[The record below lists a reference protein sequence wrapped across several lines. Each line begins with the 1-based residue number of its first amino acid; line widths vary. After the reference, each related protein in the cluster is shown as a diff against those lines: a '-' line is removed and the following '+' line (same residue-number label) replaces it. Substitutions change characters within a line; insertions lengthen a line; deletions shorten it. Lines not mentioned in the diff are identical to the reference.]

1 MFRKKRL
8 SFVLIL
14 LTCLFFFATAI
25 SSEPAQGKDDVVV
38 SLGKDLN
45 QDQKKE
51 ILEIFG
57 VKDDVKIIYVT
68 NQEEREYLSG
78 YIKDEIIGTKAIS
91 SSYVKILEENQGIDI
106 ETYNINWVTKEMYT
120 NALVTAGVKDARVKV
135 AAPVNVSGTAALTGI
150 IKAFEDATG
159 SKLEENKKKVANEEI
174 AKTGKLGEDIGKEKA
189 SRLIREVKDKIIS
202 GKVKDESDIRE
213 IVIEITG
220 ELNIKLNEQQT
231 EEVVSLMK
239 NISKLNLNVK
249 EIENQLQGITKKI
262 DKIAEDNKEVKSF
275 FQRILD
281 FIRQVFASILTLLE
295 DML

>member
-14 LTCLFFFATAI
+14 LTCLFFFTTAI

-68 NQEEREYLSG
+68 NQEEKEYLSG
-78 YIKDEIIGTKAIS
+78 YIKDEIIGTNAIS

-120 NALVTAGVKDARVKV
+120 NALVTAGVKDAKVKV

-202 GKVKDESDIRE
+202 GKIKDESDIRE

-249 EIENQLQGITKKI
+249 EIEKQLQGITKKI